1 MFVMPEKKDI
11 QQPEKNNIIEENE
24 DILRQRNVDTSNPS
38 PGSMSEGNL
47 TNSRYDR
54 ERDSTLKDKTF
65 ITGTDDDGQAS

>member
-1 MFVMPEKKDI
+1 
-11 QQPEKNNIIEENE
+11 
-24 DILRQRNVDTSNPS
+24 
-38 PGSMSEGNL
+38 MSEGNL